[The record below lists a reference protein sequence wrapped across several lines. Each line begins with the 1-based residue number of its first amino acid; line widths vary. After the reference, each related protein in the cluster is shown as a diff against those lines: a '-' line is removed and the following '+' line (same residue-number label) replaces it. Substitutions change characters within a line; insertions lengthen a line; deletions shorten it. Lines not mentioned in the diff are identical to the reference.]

1 MYATLTSSEG
11 WSEYPATSS
20 QLRAP
25 LTDSLV
31 STFSAISASASTATG
46 VRITALRLRLR
57 SHQPP
62 NRNSSTLTR
71 MSKICLYISSGVDDA
86 ATARPSA
93 VR

>member
-62 NRNSSTLTR
+62 NSSTLAR